1 MMTELPTIAKAAQL
15 MAAGALQPVDLVEA
29 CLSCI
34 GRLDDRLHAWVHVD
48 AAGAYREAERL
59 GKLLEKGEPIGP
71 LHGIPVGIKDLIDVA
86 GWPTM
91 CGSVLREGHVATR
104 DAAVVTS
111 LRKAGA
117 IILGKTVTTEWAS
130 FDPSPTRNPW
140 NLERTPGGSSSGS
153 AAAVAAE
160 MCLAA
165 LGTQTGGSIIR
176 PAAFCG
182 VCGLKP
188 GFGEVAMDG
197 IAPFTLHLDHVGPIA
212 RRVSDL
218 YLVWQALIAGTHGS
232 LESHYSKRWAD
243 TDLETWVG
251 AYGMNKTLFVL
262 EGPLLE
268 RMQPAMREVYEHTLA
283 RLKSSVHTRPLPL
296 PDSFQK
302 VHTWHRR
309 IMAAEAAAYHRELF
323 PSQRAQYGREIS
335 KLLDEG
341 HALPAHELADALIRR
356 EEMRSEFAR
365 LLHQHEDL
373 LGCLV
378 MPATLGPAPGMETT
392 GDPAF
397 NSPWSYVGWPS
408 LTIPCGL
415 AADGM
420 PCGLQF
426 IAATPPQVFAMAG
439 LCERILGFHERPAIL
454 ENEG

>member
-1 MMTELPTIAKAAQL
+1 MNELPTIAKAAKL
-15 MAAGALQPVDLVEA
+15 MEAGELRPIDLVEF
-29 CLSCI
+29 CLARI
-34 GRLDDRLHAWVHVD
+34 GQLEERLHAWVHVD
-48 AAGAYREAERL
+48 ASGAYREAERL
-59 GKLLEKGEPIGP
+59 GKLLDDGESLGP
-71 LHGIPVGIKDLIDVA
+71 LHGVPVGIKDLIDVA
-86 GWPTM
+86 GWPTK
-91 CGSVLREGHVATR
+91 CGSVLREGHIAER
-104 DAAVVTS
+104 DAAVITS

-130 FDPSPTRNPW
+130 FDPAPTRNPW
-140 NLERTPGGSSSGS
+140 KLERTPGGSSSGS

-182 VCGLKP
+182 VAGLKP

-243 TDLETWVG
+243 TDLETWIG
-251 AYGMNKTLFVL
+251 AYGLNKTLFVL
-262 EGPLLE
+262 EGPLLD
-268 RMQPAMREVYEHTLA
+268 RMQPAMRKVYDDTLA
-283 RLKSSVHTRPLPL
+283 RLASSVHTRPLPL
-296 PDSFQK
+296 PDSFQN
-302 VHTWHRR
+302 VHAWHRR
-309 IMAAEAAAYHRELF
+309 IMAAEAAAYHRDLF
-323 PSQRAQYGREIS
+323 PRERARYGREIS

-341 HALPAHELADALIRR
+341 LALSAVDHAEALIRR
-356 EEMRSEFAR
+356 DETRVELAR

-378 MPATLGPAPGMETT
+378 MPATLGPAPAMDST

-415 AADGM
+415 AADGL

-439 LCERILGFHERPAIL
+439 LCERILGFHERPATL
-454 ENEG
+454 EEVS

>member
-15 MAAGALQPVDLVEA
+15 MAAGELVPSDLVES
-29 CLSCI
+29 CLARI
-34 GRLDDRLHAWVHVD
+34 EQLDPQIHAWVHVD
-48 AAGAYREAERL
+48 AAGASREAERL
-59 GKLLEKGEPIGP
+59 GKLLAKEGPIGP

-86 GWPTM
+86 GWPTK
-91 CGSVLREGHVATR
+91 CGSALREGHVANR
-104 DAAVVTS
+104 DAAVITS

-130 FDPSPTRNPW
+130 FDPAPTRNPW
-140 NLERTPGGSSSGS
+140 NQSRTPGGSSSGS

-182 VCGLKP
+182 ACGLKP

-197 IAPFTLHLDHVGPIA
+197 IVPFTLHLDHVGPIA

-218 YLVWQALIAGTHGS
+218 YLVWQSLAQGTHGS

-243 TDLETWVG
+243 TDLESWIG
-251 AYGMNKTLFVL
+251 AYGLNKTLFVL
-262 EGPLLE
+262 EGPLTE
-268 RMQPAMREVYEHTLA
+268 RMEPAMREVYERTLG
-283 RLKSSVHTRPLPL
+283 RLKSSIHTRPLAL
-296 PDSFQK
+296 PDSFRD
-302 VHTWHRR
+302 VHLWHRR

-323 PSQRAQYGREIS
+323 PAQRARYGREIS

-341 HALPAHELADALIRR
+341 LALPAVEYAEAMIRR
-356 EEMRSEFAR
+356 DQMREELAR

-378 MPATLGPAPGMETT
+378 MPATLGPAPGLETT

-415 AADGM
+415 TADGM

-439 LCERILGFHERPAIL
+439 LCERILQFHERPAIL
-454 ENEG
+454 ENAK

>member
-1 MMTELPTIAKAAQL
+1 MTELPTIAKAAKQMQEGEL
-15 MAAGALQPVDLVEA
+15 RPVELVES
-29 CLSCI
+29 CLTRI
-34 GRLDDRLHAWVHVD
+34 DQLDERLQAWVHVD
-48 AAGAYREAERL
+48 ANGAYREAERL
-59 GKLLEKGEPIGP
+59 GKLLDDGESLGP
-71 LHGIPVGIKDLIDVA
+71 LHGVPVGVKDLIDVA
-86 GWPTM
+86 GWPTK
-91 CGSVLREGHVATR
+91 CGSVLREGHVAQR

-130 FDPSPTRNPW
+130 FDPAPTRNPW
-140 NLERTPGGSSSGS
+140 NLEHTPGGSSSGS

-197 IAPFTLHLDHVGPIA
+197 IAPLTLYLDHVGPIA

-218 YLVWQALIAGTHGS
+218 YLIWQALIAGTHGS

-243 TDLETWVG
+243 TDLETWIG
-251 AYGMNKTLFVL
+251 AYGLNKTLFVL
-262 EGPLLE
+262 DGPLLE
-268 RMQPAMREVYEHTLA
+268 RMQPAMREVYQCALA
-283 RLKSSVHTRPLPL
+283 RLQSSLHTRELPL
-296 PDSFQK
+296 PESFRDI
-302 VHTWHRR
+302 HRWHRT

-323 PSQRAQYGREIS
+323 PRERARYGREIG

-341 HALPAHELADALIRR
+341 LALSAVDHAEALIRR
-356 EEMRSEFAR
+356 EEMRGELAR

-415 AADGM
+415 AADGL

-439 LCERILGFHERPAIL
+439 LCERILQFHERPAIL
-454 ENEG
+454 EDAS

>member
-15 MAAGALQPVDLVEA
+15 MAAGELRPSELVES
-29 CLSCI
+29 CLARI
-34 GRLDDRLHAWVHVD
+34 EQLEGQLHAWVLVD
-48 AAGAYREAERL
+48 AEGARREAERL
-59 GKLLEKGEPIGP
+59 EMLLVLGEPIGP

-86 GWPTM
+86 GWPTK
-91 CGSVLREGHVATR
+91 CGSVLREGHVAAR
-104 DAAVVTS
+104 DAAVITS

-130 FDPSPTRNPW
+130 FDPSPTCNPW
-140 NLERTPGGSSSGS
+140 NPERTPGGSSSGS

-182 VCGLKP
+182 VAGLKP

-262 EGPLLE
+262 EGPLID
-268 RMQPAMREVYEHTLA
+268 RMQPAMREVYAGALA

-296 PDSFQK
+296 PDSFK
-302 VHTWHRR
+302 SVHTWHRR
-309 IMAAEAAAYHRELF
+309 IMAAEATAYHRELF
-323 PSQRAQYGREIS
+323 PSQRAKYGREIS

-341 HALPAHELADALIRR
+341 LALPAIDLAEALIRR
-356 EEMRSEFAR
+356 EELREELAR

-439 LCERILGFHERPAIL
+439 LCERILGFHERPPIL
-454 ENEG
+454 ENA